1 MKITCLKILA
11 FLLIITLSCSNNDD
25 NDNQQVIDDG
35 PFPSE
40 GLVAYYLFSDNAN
53 DSSTNN
59 YHATDSNIIYE
70 TDRDGNEKSAATF
83 NGFNGVITFPHEV
96 RFKPMQSSTLS
107 FWIKTGMQSRYDL
120 FDQRT
125 GSSNSNNHNH
135 GIIVNASEYGNMQYV
150 YPNYNENEGTNINE
164 TIPVRDAWTHF
175 VYVKDTTNGEIKIY
189 VNSVEVYSGSFTD
202 QNFEING
209 NLLLGVNYNE
219 TYRFE
224 GNIDDIFMYNRA
236 LSSSEITKLFNYL
249 PEE

>member
-1 MKITCLKILA
+1 MKTTCLKTLA
-11 FLLIITLSCSNNDD
+11 FMLIVTFSCSNNDD
-25 NDNQQVIDDG
+25 GNNQQTVNDG
-35 PFPSE
+35 PFPSD
-40 GLVAYYLFSDNAN
+40 GLLAYYLFNNNSN
-53 DSSTNN
+53 DSSTNS
-59 YHATDSNIIYE
+59 YHATGNNIVYE
-70 TDRDGNEKSAATF
+70 EDREGNQSSAAAF
-83 NGFNGVITFPHEV
+83 NGFNAFVVFPEEI

-120 FDQRT
+120 FDQRI

-175 VYVKDTTNGEIKIY
+175 VYVKDATNGIMKIY

-202 QNFEING
+202 QDFKING
-209 NLLLGVNYNE
+209 ELLLGVNYNE

-224 GNIDDIFMYNRA
+224 GHIDDIFMYNRS
-236 LSSSEITKLFNYL
+236 LNTSEITKLFNYM
-249 PEE
+249 PQ